1 MRGQS
6 LRMKNKGH
14 FGGGGAQNFE
24 FQYFFFFLVF
34 RKMNKFCMFYIEN
47 MQSFWISNI
56 KLNPTFKSFE
66 CLIPNIKFNPTFNY
80 LNI

>member
-14 FGGGGAQNFE
+14 FGGGAQNFE

-34 RKMNKFCMFYIEN
+34 RKMNKFCMF
-47 MQSFWISNI
+47 
-56 KLNPTFKSFE
+56 
-66 CLIPNIKFNPTFNY
+66 
-80 LNI
+80 